1 MPTNT
6 TYRSDPE
13 IFGDARKAL
22 DQRPTVPQGVHVHV
36 VQGVV
41 TLTGSVRHPFERTHA
56 EEAVRRVEGI
66 RSLVNDIIVTQ
77 VPNPQGVEA
86 PDESA

>member
-6 TYRSDPE
+6 THRSDAE

-22 DQRPTVPQGVHVHV
+22 DECPTVPQGVHVHV
-36 VQGVV
+36 VRGAV
-41 TLTGSVRHPFERTHA
+41 TLTGSVRHPLERTDA

-66 RSLVNDIIVTQ
+66 QSLVNSIFVTQ
-77 VPNPQGVEA
+77 VPDRRAFEA
-86 PDESA
+86 PDE